1 MIKDKRQNPFKDS
14 IQFFAQ
20 AMLINNINT
29 SATKIHND
37 FISHLSFLNESNL
50 IDNKFSSKDK
60 NINVRTVQRIVR
72 EIKNQFSYSYYEKS
86 PFFIW
91 NENYYED
98 SKIQNPDAVLKANYI
113 SSFLFGRNLWYH
125 ESKWVDKLSPFTKG
139 LDPIPSLILSKEY
152 SLREEYHFIKTGNTE
167 IEINETYDLDKII
180 SIQPWENKIKEGK
193 LKNILFYPT
202 LMMSPFNNYKFKKI
216 KTWIIHSLNYH
227 HDEIEFN
234 SSLWNY
240 DGRPISWNTI
250 LNN

>member
-1 MIKDKRQNPFKDS
+1 MIKDKRQKPFKDS
-14 IQFFAQ
+14 IEFFSQ

-98 SKIQNPDAVLKANYI
+98 LTLQSVEELIN
-113 SSFLFGRNLWYH
+113 NL
-125 ESKWVDKLSPFTKG
+125 
-139 LDPIPSLILSKEY
+139 
-152 SLREEYHFIKTGNTE
+152 
-167 IEINETYDLDKII
+167 IN
-180 SIQPWENKIKEGK
+180 N
-193 LKNILFYPT
+193 
-202 LMMSPFNNYKFKKI
+202 KKI
-216 KTWIIHSLNYH
+216 KAGPQTSRKGS
-227 HDEIEFN
+227 EP
-234 SSLWNY
+234 
-240 DGRPISWNTI
+240 GKV
-250 LNN
+250 